1 MVRLLDCAANVL
13 LAVLALG
20 LVAVLAVVVL
30 WLPWWLTST
39 AAVALVAARPRARRR

>member
-20 LVAVLAVVVL
+20 LVAVLAVVGFGC
-30 WLPWWLTST
+30 
-39 AAVALVAARPRARRR
+39 RGG